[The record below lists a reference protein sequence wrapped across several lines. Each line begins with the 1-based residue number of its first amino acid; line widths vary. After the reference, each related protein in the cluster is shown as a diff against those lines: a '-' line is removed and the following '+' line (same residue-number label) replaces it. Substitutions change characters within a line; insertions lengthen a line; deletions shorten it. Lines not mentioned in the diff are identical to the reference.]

1 MKDFNFKALWKNLLL
16 IVEIILFIKI
26 FSAIFGDINSL
37 IGVTV
42 ITAILMFKDMNLEY
56 EIKQSAFLIVILYT
70 YMGLVTS
77 LYNINIILTFLI
89 NIVSIFFVI
98 YLTSENL
105 PYKAYISFILLYVFM
120 EGNPTSGSKEFGI
133 RLASVFIGGI
143 LVALTL
149 YLSQRKLKINKKV
162 KDAFNNLDINGE
174 RFRFSIK
181 MAVGLAL
188 AMLVGRLIGTEKGM
202 WISVT
207 VMSLTQPIHKDV
219 KERIRK
225 RFIGTIIGAIAFV
238 IIFEIIV
245 PEKYYIL
252 ITLVLSYIYTFI
264 DEYFTKIIFITIN
277 ALTAAMV
284 LFDSRISIA
293 LRVGFLCIGIVITY
307 IISKLDTIIINRK
320 EALEEDSV
328 TS

>member
-77 LYNINIILTFLI
+77 LYNINIILAFLI

-207 VMSLTQPIHKDV
+207 VMSLTQPTHKDV